1 MTQKE
6 MDKDMRNHDEHK
18 QLTIRQP
25 GRSFLATRHRAC
37 RPDHSTSEPGPEKS
51 LSHNLFTVFRQVP
64 AHCSG
69 ESMRQQT
76 RVSPPLFAGFCSP
89 SPSRRWLPN
98 LKGLLVFF
106 AIFGMLST
114 RAVSAQEPA
123 DSVPVLTLEQAVQ
136 LALTNNRS
144 VRIASLEVDKSK
156 WQIAEVKTKRLPSFS
171 ADIIGSQLLNEIS
184 YTFPEGAFGIYPGIG
199 PIPSTDTKVTTP
211 RQPVAFITS
220 QASQPISQLYKIHL
234 GIRSQ
239 EVSSQLNSEKL
250 RATRQSV
257 VKDVKQAYYAVLQ
270 SESALDA
277 ADASVKQYQELDR
290 VVLQR
295 VSQEAA
301 LKSDSLDV
309 KAKLADE
316 QYKLVQLR
324 DTLDSRKEYL
334 NDLLGRDI
342 RTEFRT
348 EQVPPASFEEVD
360 LRFAQD
366 RALAQRS
373 EIKQA
378 QLNVQQSEY
387 ARRLAKAD
395 YIPDFGVAF
404 NYVSTFNVDVL
415 PRNVTSLGFELKWE
429 PWEWGRRR
437 DVVNQKKIVE
447 TQAQTQ
453 LRDVQSKVL
462 VDVNSRYR
470 KLNESR
476 MLIAVTQ
483 ATRDAALQRLREVR
497 YRYEQQAVLL
507 RDVLQQQSAVASAHD
522 NYQQAL
528 LGFWTAKT
536 DFEKSLGED
545 Q

>member
-1 MTQKE
+1 MASRHRLSALKGV
-6 MDKDMRNHDEHK
+6 
-18 QLTIRQP
+18 LV
-25 GRSFLATRHRAC
+25 FLAMV
-37 RPDHSTSEPGPEKS
+37 G
-51 LSHNLFTVFRQVP
+51 V
-64 AHCSG
+64 
-69 ESMRQQT
+69 
-76 RVSPPLFAGFCSP
+76 
-89 SPSRRWLPN
+89 
-98 LKGLLVFF
+98 
-106 AIFGMLST
+106 LST
-114 RAVSAQEPA
+114 CMAAAQESP

-171 ADIIGSQLLNEIS
+171 ADLIGSQLLNEIS
-184 YTFPEGAFGIYPGIG
+184 YTFPAGAFGTYPGAG
-199 PIPSTDTKVTTP
+199 PIPNGETKVTTP

-342 RTEFRT
+342 RTDFRT
-348 EQVPPASFEEVD
+348 EPVPSASFEEVD
-360 LRFAQD
+360 LHFAQD

-476 MLIAVTQ
+476 MLITVTQ
-483 ATRDAALQRLREVR
+483 AAKDAAQQRLREVR